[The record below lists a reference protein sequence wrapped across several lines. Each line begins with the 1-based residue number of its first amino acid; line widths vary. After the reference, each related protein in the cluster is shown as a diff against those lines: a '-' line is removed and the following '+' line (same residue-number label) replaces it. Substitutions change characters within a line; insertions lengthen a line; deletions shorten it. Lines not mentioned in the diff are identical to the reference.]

1 MNINSDI
8 NVLGSILDLG
18 LINFLLKENSLLSDA
33 NETQQIYTSIKTMKS
48 FKRFEKAINNTVI
61 KFTNQNVEVLVR
73 KLLQNEGISLYALR
87 ILFWNASFN
96 NELLDYL
103 NQQVYFPALY
113 SGRVTIKND
122 EVLACLKELKQTEKL
137 MQRLSDSTIQT
148 TASKYL
154 TLLKKF
160 NLMEGSTKKTILHHN
175 ISDKGLILYVYWL
188 LAIEDRV
195 NILES
200 KWLKYCYLEKEI
212 FVQQIMQKKFIKYIN
227 VVFTGDKLKIENNF
241 SYEVIIDE
249 LNK

>member
-18 LINFLLKENSLLSDA
+18 LIDFLLKESTILLKG
-33 NETQQIYTSIKTMKS
+33 NESQQIYTSIKTIKS

-61 KFTNQNVEVLVR
+61 KFNNQNVEVLVR
-73 KLLQNEGISLYALR
+73 QVLENEGISFYGLR

-96 NELLDYL
+96 NELLNYL

-113 SGRVTIKND
+113 SGRVTIRSD
-122 EVLACLKELKQTEKL
+122 EVLACLMDLKHTEISMQKL
-137 MQRLSDSTIQT
+137 ADSTIQT

-160 NLMEGSTKKTILHHN
+160 NLMEGGAKKTISHHHM
-175 ISDKGLILYVYWL
+175 SDKELILFVYWI
-188 LAIEDRV
+188 LALEDIN

-200 KWLKYCYLEKEI
+200 RWLKYCFLEKGI
-212 FVQQIMQKKFIKYIN
+212 FVQQIMQKKFMKFMN
-227 VVFTGDKLKIENNF
+227 VIFTGDKLKIENNF
-241 SYEVIIDE
+241 SYEVIYDE
-249 LNK
+249 LK